1 MHWRW
6 QTPRGRPSIRLMVQP
21 KDGRDSAGGA
31 GHRMSAMLLAGDVGG
46 TKTTLG
52 LFPLKG
58 DPKTPKVET
67 TFPSAKYPDLESIV
81 REFLAQNRAAVRY
94 ASFGVAGPVIE
105 GRAIITNL
113 PWVVE
118 ERSLAASLHISDA
131 HLMNDVEAIA
141 KSVPLLARTDL
152 ATLNRGRPDPEGPVA
167 IIAAGTGLGE
177 AFITREG
184 PLRRVHASEGGH
196 ADFAPTNES
205 QVELLKHLLKRSD
218 HVSYEDVCSGIGIRN
233 IHAYFEKTSPP
244 EQPSHAKELE
254 VEDPVPIIAAAALSK
269 SRRCKTCSLTMDT
282 FASILGAEA
291 GNLALKVLATGG
303 VYIAGGIPR
312 NVLPLLKNES
322 FKMSFTKKGRMSQLV
337 SRIQVHVVLRPG
349 IALLGAA
356 SSGFESMR
364 LSPKLSR
371 ELGEVREMKRVA
383 EGARSLFQRDRG
395 DA

>member
-1 MHWRW
+1 
-6 QTPRGRPSIRLMVQP
+6 
-21 KDGRDSAGGA
+21 
-31 GHRMSAMLLAGDVGG
+31 MSAMLLAADVGG

-52 LFPLKG
+52 LFPLRG
-58 DPKTPKVET
+58 DPKSPEVET
-67 TFPSAKYPDLESIV
+67 TFPSAMYPDLESIV
-81 REFLAQNRAAVRY
+81 REFLAHNRAAVRY
-94 ASFGVAGPVIE
+94 ASFAVAGPVIE

-113 PWVVE
+113 PWVIE
-118 ERSLAASLHISDA
+118 EKSLAASLHISAA
-131 HLMNDVEAIA
+131 HLLNDLEAIA

-167 IIAAGTGLGE
+167 IIAPGTGLGE

-184 PLRRVHASEGGH
+184 SLHLVHPSEGGH

-205 QVELLKHLLKRSD
+205 QVKLLRYLLKRSD
-218 HVSYEDVCSGIGIRN
+218 QVSYEDVCSGIGIRN
-233 IHAYFEKTSPP
+233 VHAFFEQTSLS
-244 EQPSHAKELE
+244 EQPSSHAKELE

-269 SRRCKTCSLTMDT
+269 SLGCTTCSHTMET

-312 NVLPLLKNES
+312 KVLPLLKNES
-322 FKMSFTKKGRMSQLV
+322 FMKSFTKKGRMSQLV
-337 SRIQVHVVLRPG
+337 SRIPVHVVLRPG

-356 SSGFESMR
+356 SSGFETIR

-371 ELGEVREMKRVA
+371 ELGEGREMKRVA
-383 EGARSLFQRDRG
+383 EATRSLVQHDSG